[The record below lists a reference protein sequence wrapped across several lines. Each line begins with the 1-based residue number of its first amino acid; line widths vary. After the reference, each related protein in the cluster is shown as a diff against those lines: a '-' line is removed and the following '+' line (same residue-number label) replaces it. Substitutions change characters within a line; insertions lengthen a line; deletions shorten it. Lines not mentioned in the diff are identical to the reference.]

1 MSYIGIQPS
10 DAGAANRYGFGGL
23 FNQPMYLTLGTV
35 LNSFQS
41 AQFCEVSLDT
51 GGRRSALYLGNGR
64 GRLGAFEA
72 GGPLPGERV
81 LVACSFSDTSPAVI
95 VARYDYAKAGEYVP
109 PCNLLVQPQVAGFEY
124 GARMSGQTYS
134 DFPRAG
140 RNFTSGPMDAVDGDW
155 IMANMFGGA
164 VGVEAFRTFIKGGP
178 ASGVYCYTEDQVT
191 RIIGSRIEMISFS
204 ETSQEVETGDL
215 PLKLLYR
222 YLTAGDQLVGYQP
235 QYLRAVGKAVAG
247 EQIFLTY
254 PDGMNGSGV
263 QVSRPEEEEDEE
275 PEEGNGNGDD
285 DFDVDT
291 GKARI
296 ALIHEYRGAD
306 GSWALTAANSI
317 LLQKTLDVPVP
328 IDVIE
333 AQTRIDQEKQRIR
346 DEEEG
351 EETEEDDPPL
361 AAGTC
366 GCDSCE
372 LTADPP
378 TPQCE
383 DDDPQEP
390 CEENPT
396 FRFDSNA
403 KPNPLAFAMN
413 ARGLADRL
421 IQWQAVGG
429 FTNLC
434 RFDQGDEPNELF
446 GGRTPGELL
455 MSKSPDMWKCMPQ
468 SIKLGLKIDG
478 SAKRYYFG
486 RAIISITEDGS
497 IVLQDAHGSQVM
509 LSGGNVFISAQ
520 HDIINYAGRNLMDM
534 SGRDMCK
541 RAGRHLDLHANEGRL
556 TAIASQQAS
565 LVGGIDGHAGVL
577 IESRGNHIATNDTGA
592 NPATSG
598 GVVIKAEHMV
608 GIRAGHVALRGVSPT
623 GWSGSSE
630 GAGLVTLDADDRVT
644 MRGAEG
650 GAYCTVGQA
659 FYVQAEEGGLAFDGR
674 TLLTDASIQTNQTMC
689 YRRMRRMMD
698 EGQVTQFKL
707 LGFKTALLD
716 NFKWVSFGNCPL
728 EMSDFNAHWLGSDQ
742 YGFLDEK
749 YFTIPVPEWQLR
761 AESAF
766 EDGSV
771 LVDSTVNDNLVDDFY
786 AAFPGIE
793 AWTGF
798 GLSRIEYEPAE
809 WGGTPVVNFTVTA
822 GSIDGDLLKGI

>member
-1 MSYIGIQPS
+1 MPDYLGLQPA
-10 DAGAANRYGFGGL
+10 DAGQANRYSVSGL

-35 LNSFQS
+35 LNSYQS
-41 AQFCEVSLDT
+41 AQFCEVALDT
-51 GGRRSALYLGNGR
+51 GGRRTALYLGNGR

-72 GGPLPGERV
+72 GGPTPGERV
-81 LVACSFSDTSPAVI
+81 LVACSFADTSPAVI

-109 PCNLLVQPQVAGFEY
+109 PCNLLVYPQVAGFEY
-124 GARMSGQTYS
+124 GARMSGRTYS
-134 DFPRAG
+134 DFPRAV
-140 RNFTSGPMDAVDGDW
+140 RNFTSGPMDAVDGEW

-164 VGVEAFRTFIKGGP
+164 LGVEPFRTFIKGGP

-191 RIIGSRIEMISFS
+191 RIIGSRIEMVSFA
-204 ETSQEVETGDL
+204 ETSQEVEAGDL
-215 PLKLLYR
+215 TLKLLYR

-235 QYLRAVGKAVAG
+235 QYLRAVGKGVSG

-263 QVSRPEEEEDEE
+263 KAVE
-275 PEEGNGNGDD
+275 PEEGADEEEGGEQQ
-285 DFDVDT
+285 FDI
-291 GKARI
+291 GKSRV

-328 IDVIE
+328 IDVVE
-333 AQTRIDQEKQRIR
+333 AQTRINQRKQDE
-346 DEEEG
+346 DEEEDA
-351 EETEEDDPPL
+351 E
-361 AAGTC
+361 GTC

-372 LTADPP
+372 LTPDPP
-378 TPQCE
+378 TPECE
-383 DDDPQEP
+383 DDDPDEP
-390 CEENPT
+390 CEDKPT

-403 KPNPLAFAMN
+403 KSNPLAFAMN

-421 IQWQAVGG
+421 IQWQATGG

-434 RFDQGDEPNELF
+434 RFRLGEEPAELF
-446 GGRTPGELL
+446 GGRTGAELL

-468 SIKLGLKIDG
+468 SIKLGLQIDG
-478 SAKRYYFG
+478 KSKRFYFG

-509 LSGGNVFISAQ
+509 LSGGNIFLSCQ
-520 HDIINYAGRNLMDM
+520 HDIINYAGRNLMNM
-534 SGRDMCK
+534 SGRDMCQ
-541 RAGRHLDLHANEGRL
+541 RAGRHQDIHANEGRL
-556 TAIASQQAS
+556 TAIASQQAT

-577 IESRGNHIATNDTGA
+577 IESRGNHIATNDTGT

-598 GVVIKAEHMV
+598 GVVIRANHMV
-608 GIRAGHVALRGVSPT
+608 GIKAGHVALRGVSPT
-623 GWSGSSE
+623 GWSGSSD
-630 GAGLVTLDADDRVT
+630 GAGLITLDADDRVT

-650 GAYCTVGQA
+650 GAYCSVGQS
-659 FYVQAEEGGLAFDGR
+659 FYVQAQEGGLVFDGK
-674 TLLTDASIQTNQTMC
+674 TLLTDAGIQTNQTMC

-698 EGQVTQFKL
+698 EGVVTQFKL
-707 LGFKTALLD
+707 AGHKTALID

-728 EMSDFNAHWLGSDQ
+728 EMDDFHGQWLGSDQ
-742 YGFLDEK
+742 YGLLDEK

-761 AESAF
+761 AKTAF

-771 LVDSTVNDNLVDDFY
+771 LVDSTLIDNDVDDTV
-786 AAFPGIE
+786 AFPGIE

-798 GLSRIEYEPAE
+798 GLSKIQYEPAE
-809 WGGTPVVNFTVTA
+809 WGGTPVVNFTVTTD
-822 GSIDGDLLKGI
+822 SIDGVLLKGI